1 MHEKQTKI
9 TRTFDSPM
17 RCAKFQSKSGSGE
30 GHQENQQTRSVM
42 NKTIEGENQL
52 AENLHSVT
60 QDAENFVRETGSG
73 LSEKAR
79 DARARLAASLAA
91 ARAGLTKINE
101 KAIEG
106 AKATD
111 RVIRANPYQSIG
123 VAFGVGVL
131 LGVLVTRSCSKD

>member
-1 MHEKQTKI
+1 MNET
-9 TRTFDSPM
+9 M
-17 RCAKFQSKSGSGE
+17 E
-30 GHQENQQTRSVM
+30 G
-42 NKTIEGENQL
+42 NKL
-52 AENLHSVT
+52 AQDFKSVT

-79 DARARLAASLAA
+79 EARARLTASLAS
-91 ARAGLTKINE
+91 ARAGLTKLNE
-101 KAIEG
+101 KAIQG

-131 LGVLVTRSCSKD
+131 LGVLLTRRNGQD